1 MKRRNFLIGA
11 SGTAIG
17 ASALIG
23 SGAFSRVES
32 DRQVS
37 IEVAEDPDAY
47 LGLSPI
53 DTPNSDNYVDLDEK
67 GHLEISIGEN
77 PNGGEGV
84 NSNSTTWF
92 DGLFKVCNQGKET
105 AGVYI
110 EDFEDEHVDFYRYDD
125 EEGQPGDELSI
136 VGKVNTVELEVGE
149 CMEVGIR
156 TETHGVDANDGP
168 LFDQDVQF
176 IADVGIEPAM
186 LVVDQESDGYEVNAA
201 NAGEELPHIHWE
213 IDGTVMELTFEN
225 PTDFLF
231 AWDYRV
237 DGAPDGTPDQWTGD
251 EISGGPLEGED
262 FGERYEG
269 VTVQS
274 SDSETVTMQATQNV
288 EVILRRGAE
297 QDWYVPWITFEVQ
310 Q

>member
-23 SGAFSRVES
+23 TGAFSRVES
-32 DRQVS
+32 DRHVS

-53 DTPNSDNYVDLDEK
+53 DTPNSDNYVDLDDN
-67 GHLEISIGEN
+67 GHLEIDIGEN
-77 PNGGEGV
+77 PNDGEGV

-125 EEGQPGDELSI
+125 EEGQPGGELSI
-136 VGKVNTVELEVGE
+136 VGKVNTVELETGE

-176 IADVGIEPAM
+176 IADVDIEPAM
-186 LVVDQESDGYEVNAA
+186 LVLDGDSEGLPYNEA
-201 NAGEELPHIHWE
+201 NAEEDRPYIDWE

-225 PTDFLF
+225 PTTHAF

-237 DGAPDGTPDQWTGD
+237 DGAPDGTPDQWTDD
-251 EISGGPLEGED
+251 EISEGPLEGEK

-269 VTVQS
+269 VTVVGPG
-274 SDSETVTMQATQNV
+274 SETVTVQATQDI

-297 QDWYVPWITFEVQ
+297 QMWYVPWITFEVQ